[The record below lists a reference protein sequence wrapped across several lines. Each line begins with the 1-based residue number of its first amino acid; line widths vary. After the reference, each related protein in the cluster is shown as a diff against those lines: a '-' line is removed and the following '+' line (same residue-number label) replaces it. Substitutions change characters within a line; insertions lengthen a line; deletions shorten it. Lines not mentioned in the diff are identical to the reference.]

1 MLHFKLLDL
10 QLKKAPNSK
19 KHAEVDEMHLSVIE
33 YENFKDALHFSMGE
47 LRKTLN
53 NDYFK
58 GGIIL
63 PYNIREIDT
72 SVAFKKNVMYVLL
85 EVNEGVGR
93 FFEDEFWDEDALRA
107 RDY

>member
-10 QLKKAPNSK
+10 HLKQMPNSK
-19 KHAEVDEMHLSVIE
+19 KHAEFDEMHLTVIE
-33 YENFKDALHFSMGE
+33 YENFKDSLHYSMSE

-53 NDYFK
+53 NDYFR
-58 GGIIL
+58 GGILL

-72 SVAFKKNVMYVLL
+72 SVVFKKNAMYVLL

-93 FFEDEFWDEDALRA
+93 FFEDEFWDEDALRK